1 MSHANSFCLDELTK
15 AYGLDAEV
23 YAAEIKY
30 KISHQII
37 SEMKQQQLKKST
49 LAKRMNTSRA
59 ALDRLLDEDDTGL
72 TLVTLVR
79 AVNVLGKKLTITI
92 GD

>member
-1 MSHANSFCLDELTK
+1 MTVLPIYIVN
-15 AYGLDAEV
+15 
-23 YAAEIKY
+23 EIFD
-30 KISHQII
+30 QII